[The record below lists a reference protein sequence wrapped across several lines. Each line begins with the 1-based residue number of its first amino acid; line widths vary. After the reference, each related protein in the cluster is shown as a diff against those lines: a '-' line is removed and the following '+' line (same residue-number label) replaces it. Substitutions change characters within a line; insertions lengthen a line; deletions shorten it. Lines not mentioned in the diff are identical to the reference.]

1 MLIDLLGFTVIL
13 PLFPSLFEYYETT
26 SGDGLYLTIK
36 TAIENFRSWL
46 LIPPSEPVT
55 SVLFGGLIGSL
66 FSFLQFINSPILGAL
81 SGKLFYIL
89 WRHKWWPHI
98 IWQVDYNRAYSRS
111 LRPSSSHYFIAAWIC
126 FCMLNL
132 GKCIY
137 FRYFSHCQN
146 YCRTIGGQHFNMP
159 GSFGRF
165 QRR

>member
-1 MLIDLLGFTVIL
+1 MGFQIEAGLITLLVNQANDPISQSEAELEASIWKSVWALTNFYTLKCRNYFETFKDGKTIFVIFISVLIDLLGFTVIL

-81 SGKLFYIL
+81 SGKYLI
-89 WRHKWWPHI
+89 
-98 IWQVDYNRAYSRS
+98 V
-111 LRPSSSHYFIAAWIC
+111 
-126 FCMLNL
+126 NL
-132 GKCIY
+132 K
-137 FRYFSHCQN
+137 R
-146 YCRTIGGQHFNMP
+146 
-159 GSFGRF
+159 
-165 QRR
+165 